1 MSIYTIE
8 QIMLLGTSPTQ
19 AGTDHG
25 FAIMAQLPAD
35 GEPDFAVRNLDFGP
49 PAAGLRI
56 NHRVELKRR

>member
-1 MSIYTIE
+1 
-8 QIMLLGTSPTQ
+8 MLLGTSPTQ

-56 NHRVELKRR
+56 NHRVKLKRR